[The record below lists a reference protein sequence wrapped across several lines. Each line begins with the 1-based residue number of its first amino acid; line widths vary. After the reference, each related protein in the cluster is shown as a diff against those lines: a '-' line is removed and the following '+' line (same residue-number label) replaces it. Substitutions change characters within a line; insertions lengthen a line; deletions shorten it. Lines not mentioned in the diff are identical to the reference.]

1 MSNDSSTKGCDIRDA
16 LAHDAFSASGAAP
29 IAAAGPIWDA
39 SSDLLC
45 VLDSDARF
53 QRVNAAWQATLG
65 WSESELAGMT
75 AFELVHPEDLQ
86 RSRARFSR
94 LEAGDPVLRGEN
106 RYRCKDGSY
115 RWLSWMGVPEGGR
128 FYCNARDITEDKDQA
143 LDEARRIAQHSRLWR
158 IAHDL
163 LVVADLAGV
172 YHDVNPAWTATLG
185 WKIEEVIGRSFLEF
199 VHPDDHAASLR
210 VVANAPVGGGLAHC
224 ENRYRHKDG
233 GYRWMSWA
241 VATENGLIYATGRH
255 ITLEREASQTLE
267 RSEARLRSI
276 FETSY
281 QLQGL
286 LDLDGTLLDA
296 NATSLNAVKAKL
308 EDVIGKPFWETPW
321 ITTTPGLPANV
332 QAAFKA
338 AVAGASVRQE
348 ITIHGEQGL
357 RTYDF
362 SLRPV
367 RDEHGDIVAVMP
379 EAMETTE
386 RRAAEEALRQS
397 RKLEAMGQLTGGV
410 AHDFNNLLTP
420 IMGSLDLLRE
430 LLAGRER
437 EQRLIGNALQ
447 AADRAKTLVQ
457 RLLAFARRQPLQ
469 AMPVDL
475 RKLILGM
482 TDLIATT
489 TGPGIELA
497 VDLAVDLAPAMVDAN
512 QFEMAILNLCVNAR
526 DAMPAGGRLLLSAIE
541 EEVTADHRCGA
552 SPGTYVRLAVT
563 DTGVGMDDDTL
574 ARSIEPFFST
584 KGVGKGT
591 GLGLSMVHGLV
602 AQLDGALTIRSV
614 PMHGTTVE
622 LWLPTSTLSTS
633 HAAPAQTSPPRP
645 RAETLALLV
654 DDDDL
659 VRASTAE
666 TLSELGYAVIEAAS
680 GDEAMRK
687 LESGSKVDVL
697 ITDYQMPGMTG
708 VELAMLVRRQY
719 PVTRILL
726 VSGYADH
733 QGVPAEIPRLTKP
746 YRRADLASALAAMT
760 SGVD

>member
-1 MSNDSSTKGCDIRDA
+1 MSNDRSTTGDGAQGAPTCGVSRESSADFIV
-16 LAHDAFSASGAAP
+16 
-29 IAAAGPIWDA
+29 AGDPIWDA
-39 SSDLLC
+39 STDLLC
-45 VLDSDARF
+45 VLDGDAHF
-53 QRVNAAWQATLG
+53 QRANVAWQATLG
-65 WSESELAGMT
+65 WSEPELVGMT

-94 LEAGDPVLRGEN
+94 LDASHPVLRGEN
-106 RYRCKDGSY
+106 RYRCKDGGY
-115 RWLSWMGVPEGGR
+115 RWLSWMSVPEGGN
-128 FYCNARDITEDKDQA
+128 FYCNARDITEDKNQA
-143 LDEARRIAQHSRLWR
+143 LDEARRLAQHSRLWR
-158 IAHDL
+158 ISHDL

-172 YHDVNPAWTATLG
+172 YHDVNPAWTETLG

-210 VVANAPVGGGLAHC
+210 VVAHAPVGGGLAHC

-296 NATSLNAVKAKL
+296 NATSLHAAKARL
-308 EDVIGKPFWETPW
+308 EDVVGKPFWETPW
-321 ITTTPGLPANV
+321 ITSTPGLPANV
-332 QAAFKA
+332 QAAFRA
-338 AVAGASVRQE
+338 AAAGASVRQE
-348 ITIHGEQGL
+348 ITIHGELGL

-367 RDEHGDIVAVMP
+367 RDAHGEIVAVMP
-379 EAMETTE
+379 EAMEITE

-420 IMGSLDLLRE
+420 IMGSLDLLHV

-437 EQRLIGNALQ
+437 EQRLIDNALH
-447 AADRAKTLVQ
+447 AADRAKILVQ

-469 AMPVDL
+469 ATPVDL
-475 RKLILGM
+475 QKLILGM
-482 TDLIATT
+482 MDLISTT

-497 VDLAVDLAPAMVDAN
+497 LDIDRDLAPAMVDAN

-526 DAMPAGGRLLLSAIE
+526 DAMPAGGRLTLSAQQETI
-541 EEVTADHRCGA
+541 VTDHRSGA

-563 DTGVGMDDDTL
+563 DTGVGMDDDTV

-602 AQLDGALTIRSV
+602 AQLDGALTISSV
-614 PMHGTTVE
+614 PMQGTTIE
-622 LWLPTSTLSTS
+622 LWLPTSTLSEGGVVPTRV
-633 HAAPAQTSPPRP
+633 SPPRP
-645 RAETLALLV
+645 QADTLALLV

-666 TLSELGYAVIEAAS
+666 TLGELGYVVVEAAS
-680 GDEAMRK
+680 GDEAIRK
-687 LESGSKVDVL
+687 LEAGAKVDVL

-708 VELAMLVRRQY
+708 AELAMFVRREY
-719 PVTRILL
+719 AVTRILL

-733 QGVPAEIPRLTKP
+733 QGVEAEFPRLTKP
-746 YRRADLASALAAMT
+746 YRRADLASALAALT
-760 SGVD
+760 TGVD